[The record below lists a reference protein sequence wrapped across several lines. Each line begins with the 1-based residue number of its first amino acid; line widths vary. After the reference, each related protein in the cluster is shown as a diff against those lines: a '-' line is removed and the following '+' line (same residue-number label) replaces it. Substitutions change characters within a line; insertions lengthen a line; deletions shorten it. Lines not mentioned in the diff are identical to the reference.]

1 MKIFV
6 TGGTGFIGSAVVHEM
21 VRAGHKVTA
30 LARSDEAAAKI
41 LAMGAEVHKG
51 DLRDIDSL
59 THGARLSDGVL
70 HLGFIHDFANF
81 AAVSEID
88 KQAIIALGEGLKG
101 TQNPLVVTAGIVMI
115 SPGKLALET
124 DKAQPS
130 SKEYPRASEE
140 TVDKLVDEGINA
152 SVVRLSPS
160 VHGPGDYAFI
170 PELIKIAKKS
180 GFSAFPGDGSNRW
193 SAVHRLDAASLFR
206 LAIENPSQGARY
218 HGAAEEGVELKDIAR
233 VIAQK
238 LNLPLKSIS
247 PEEAMV
253 HFSWLAGFVAMDCQ
267 ASSAMTRT
275 LLNWKPRE
283 DTLLGDLQQSF
294 YY

>member
-1 MKIFV
+1 MKTFV

-59 THGARLSDGVL
+59 MHSARLSDGVL

-101 TQNPLVVTAGIVMI
+101 THKPLVVTAGIAMI
-115 SPGKLALET
+115 SPGKLAVET

-130 SKEYPRASEE
+130 SREYPRASEE

-170 PELIKIAKKS
+170 PGLIKIAKES
-180 GFSAFPGDGSNRW
+180 GFSAFIDDGSTRW
-193 SAVHRLDAASLFR
+193 SAVHRLDAATLFR
-206 LAIENPSQGARY
+206 LAIENPNQGARY
-218 HGAAEEGVELKDIAR
+218 HGAAEEGIKFKDIAEA
-233 VIAQK
+233 IAQK
-238 LNLPLKSIS
+238 LNLPLKSI
-247 PEEAMV
+247 PYEEAKV
-253 HFSWLAGFVAMDCQ
+253 HFSWLAGFVAMDCP
-267 ASSAMTRT
+267 ASSAQTRAM
-275 LLNWKPRE
+275 LNWQPKE
-283 DTLLGDLQQSF
+283 ASLLSDLEQSF

>member
-21 VRAGHKVTA
+21 VRAGHKVIA

-59 THGARLSDGVL
+59 MHGARLSDGVL

-101 TQNPLVVTAGIVMI
+101 TQNPLVVTAGIAMI

-140 TVDKLVDEGINA
+140 TVDKLMDEGINA

-180 GFSAFPGDGSNRW
+180 GFSAFPGDGRNRW

-218 HGAAEEGVELKDIAR
+218 HGAAEEGVEFKDIAR
-233 VIAQK
+233 IIAQK

-253 HFSWLAGFVAMDCQ
+253 HFSWLAGFVAMDCP
-267 ASSAMTRT
+267 ASSAQTRAM
-275 LLNWKPRE
+275 LNWQPKE
-283 DTLLGDLQQSF
+283 DSLLSDLQQSF